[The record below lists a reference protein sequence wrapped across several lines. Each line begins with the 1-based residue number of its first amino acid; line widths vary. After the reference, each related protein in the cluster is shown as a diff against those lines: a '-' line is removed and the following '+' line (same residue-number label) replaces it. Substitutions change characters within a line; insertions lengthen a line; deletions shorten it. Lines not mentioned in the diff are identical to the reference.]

1 MFCIYKCQV
10 LSLFELNIY
19 LFLTRSNEDST
30 VELETFNGDDGSDV
44 FYRFYVC
51 FAALKKTWCAHCRPI
66 FGLDA
71 CFLKCTTKGQLL
83 VAVGRDANNKMFPIA
98 WAVVDVESEDNW
110 VWFIEK
116 LQTDLNLH
124 DGEGFTIISDRQMV
138 IILKFF
144 FIFRAYLC

>member
-1 MFCIYKCQV
+1 M
-10 LSLFELNIY
+10 L
-19 LFLTRSNEDST
+19 
-30 VELETFNGDDGSDV
+30 
-44 FYRFYVC
+44 
-51 FAALKKTWCAHCRPI
+51 A
-66 FGLDA
+66 
-71 CFLKCTTKGQLL
+71 
-83 VAVGRDANNKMFPIA
+83 AVGRDANNQMFPIA

>member
-19 LFLTRSNEDST
+19 LFLSRSNEDST

-44 FYRFYVC
+44 FNRFYVC
-51 FAALKKTWCAHCRPI
+51 FAALKKTWCAQCRPI

-124 DGEGFTIISDRQMV
+124 DGEGFTIISDRQKV
-138 IILKFF
+138 IISKFF